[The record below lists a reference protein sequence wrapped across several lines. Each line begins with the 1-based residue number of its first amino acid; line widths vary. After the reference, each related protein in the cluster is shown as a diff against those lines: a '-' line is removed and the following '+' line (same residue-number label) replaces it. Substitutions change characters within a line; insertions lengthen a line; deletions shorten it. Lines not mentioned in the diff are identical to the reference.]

1 MDYNDYSTL
10 DWDTPDAILA
20 AADEQAREDY
30 VIAFNEVFNSE
41 GE

>member
-1 MDYNDYSTL
+1 MDYNDYAVL

-20 AADEQAREDY
+20 AADEAAREDY
-30 VIAFNEVFNSE
+30 REAFDSITE